1 VWSAQLCGGAQLCGA
16 EDVRKQFVPSLM
28 ITVGA
33 VALAVSQPAQ
43 SRAEGLNVIPPEV
56 QQTNTKRHD
65 RWQQQRTRRHGFAA
79 ADAPSSAASDH
90 LYDFIEHMLGHGRA
104 PAAALKKPTR
114 HAARPTPKALAAKST
129 SIRTA
134 TPTVTPAISAPTASP
149 VTTAS
154 IPHAEPTSATTTAA
168 FPTAPAISFAAEKA
182 QAGFDLVKLEMARR
196 TYNEPQV
203 AGERIFT
210 THPEWR
216 VLERSQDAM
225 EPAERAAA
233 DAAGFVANTYVNDI
247 TRTIVVAIA
256 GSQELRRHL
265 ITSDIWQ
272 ALIKAEAPQQ
282 FFMAKSYVRSVM
294 QRYQAKG
301 YSTEC
306 VGHSLGGGACAY
318 VATELGLRAIVVNPI
333 AAGKLQPEA
342 RSFVTN
348 YVVDG
353 DVAQRV
359 YAARGNEFAGDLMII
374 SDGQDERRKRIVESF
389 GPLSGP
395 ILLIRALPDSV
406 RAHRID
412 TALDQIGQF
421 AETARPR

>member
-1 VWSAQLCGGAQLCGA
+1 VRNQL
-16 EDVRKQFVPSLM
+16 VISLM
-28 ITVGA
+28 ITAGVLL
-33 VALAVSQPAQ
+33 LAISPPVPAH
-43 SRAEGLNVIPPEV
+43 AEGLNIIPPEAR
-56 QQTNTKRHD
+56 NGKPSKRPH
-65 RWQQQRTRRHGFAA
+65 RTGMAA
-79 ADAPSSAASDH
+79 AT
-90 LYDFIEHMLGHGRA
+90 A
-104 PAAALKKPTR
+104 PAQM
-114 HAARPTPKALAAKST
+114 
-129 SIRTA
+129 A
-134 TPTVTPAISAPTASP
+134 TPVPSTPTTSP
-149 VTTAS
+149 VITAS
-154 IPHAEPTSATTTAA
+154 IGSAEPSSATTTVV
-168 FPTAPAISFAAEKA
+168 FPAAPAISFAAEKA
-182 QAGFDLVKLEMARR
+182 QAGFDLIKLEMASR
-196 TYNEPQV
+196 TYNEPQLP
-203 AGERIFT
+203 GERLFL

-216 VLERSQDAM
+216 VLERAQEAM

-233 DAAGFVANTYVNDI
+233 TAAGFVANAYINDT

-374 SDGQDERRKRIVESF
+374 SDGQDDRRQRVVEAF

-395 ILLIRALPDSV
+395 ILLIRALPDSL

-412 TALDQIGQF
+412 RALDQISAF

>member
-1 VWSAQLCGGAQLCGA
+1 MA
-16 EDVRKQFVPSLM
+16 
-28 ITVGA
+28 ITA
-33 VALAVSQPAQ
+33 ALAITLPSVPVRS
-43 SRAEGLNVIPPEV
+43 EGLNVVPPEARISS
-56 QQTNTKRHD
+56 TKRHD
-65 RWQQQRTRRHGFAA
+65 RWQQQRTHRHAKSAPATTTKSPDATDYLYGFI
-79 ADAPSSAASDH
+79 DH
-90 LYDFIEHMLGHGRA
+90 ILGHGS
-104 PAAALKKPTR
+104 TR
-114 HAARPTPKALAAKST
+114 TAVLRNRTKHAKRPTPAPAQP
-129 SIRTA
+129 IRLA
-134 TPTVTPAISAPTASP
+134 TPAAPAVISP

-154 IPHAEPTSATTTAA
+154 IPAAVPLSATTSAP
-168 FPTAPAISFAAEKA
+168 FPTPAISFAAEKA
-182 QAGFDLVKLEMARR
+182 QAGYDLVKLEMARR
-196 TYNEPQV
+196 TYNEPQM
-203 AGERIFT
+203 AGEPIFT

-216 VLERSQDAM
+216 VLERSQDAL
-225 EPAERAAA
+225 EQAERAAA
-233 DAAGFVANTYVNDI
+233 NAAGFVANAYVNDT

-256 GSQELRRHL
+256 GSQDLRRHL

-282 FFMAKSYVRSVM
+282 FYMAKSYVRSVM
-294 QRYQAKG
+294 QRYQASG

-374 SDGQDERRKRIVESF
+374 SDGQDERRQRIVDNY

-395 ILLIRALPDSV
+395 ILLIRAVPDSL
-406 RAHRID
+406 RAHRIE
-412 TALDQIGQF
+412 TALDQISQF
-421 AETARPR
+421 AETRRPQ

>member
-1 VWSAQLCGGAQLCGA
+1 
-16 EDVRKQFVPSLM
+16 VRNQFVPSLL
-28 ITVGA
+28 IAAGV
-33 VALAVSQPAQ
+33 VALAVMHPTP
-43 SRAEGLNVIPPEV
+43 SRAEGLNVVPPEARAASK
-56 QQTNTKRHD
+56 QHD
-65 RWQQQRTRRHGFAA
+65 RWQQTRTRRH
-79 ADAPSSAASDH
+79 ADADVPASGTTDH

-104 PAAALKKPTR
+104 HAAVMRQPVR
-114 HAARPTPKALAAKST
+114 HAAQPAPKVAKAKST
-129 SIRTA
+129 SIRTSTPTA
-134 TPTVTPAISAPTASP
+134 TPATSTPSTSP

-154 IPHAEPTSATTTAA
+154 IPHAETTSASTAA
-168 FPTAPAISFAAEKA
+168 ALPTAPAISFAAEKS
-182 QAGFDLVKLEMARR
+182 QAGYDLVKLEMARR
-196 TYNEPQV
+196 TYNEPLM
-203 AGERIFT
+203 AGERIFI

-216 VLERSQDAM
+216 VLERSRDAM
-225 EPAERAAA
+225 DLAELAAA
-233 DAAGFVANTYVNDI
+233 EATGFVANAYVNDA

-272 ALIKAEAPQQ
+272 ALIKAESPQQ

-374 SDGQDERRKRIVESF
+374 SDGQDDRRKRIVESY